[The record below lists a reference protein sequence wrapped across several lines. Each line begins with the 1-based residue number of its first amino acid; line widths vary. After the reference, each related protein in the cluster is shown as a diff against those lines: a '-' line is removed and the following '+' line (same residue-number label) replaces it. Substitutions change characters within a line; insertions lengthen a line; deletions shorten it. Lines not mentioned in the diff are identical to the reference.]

1 MSLSFFQH
9 PLDPTPL
16 LQPLRLRPNTDHIP
30 PTSFHLSL
38 RSPRVVVS
46 SWSSPLEKS
55 VKAEMTLDNE
65 DVSLNG
71 QKKRKRGRPRKVPE
85 DRVKSGVHR
94 PQQRKEARGAKATE
108 VEDKENNFV
117 PQSEDLVSQIL
128 AHQALP

>member
-16 LQPLRLRPNTDHIP
+16 LQPLRLRPNTDLIP

-38 RSPRVVVS
+38 PSPRVVS

-71 QKKRKRGRPRKVPE
+71 QKKRKRGRPRKVPPE
-85 DRVKSGVHR
+85 DRVKLGVHR
-94 PQQRKEARGAKATE
+94 SQQRKEARGAKATE